1 MSLQESAA
9 AAAAAAAQEH
19 RLLLVDGQR
28 IFRESLRAVLAAQ
41 DGLAVVGEAAQRRD
55 VLELV
60 GALQPDLVITELHL
74 ADGSAVELFEQMRVQ
89 FPKVAVLVLTAAR
102 ARDAALAA
110 RKAGALGYLLKDC
123 GRGELHDAV
132 RTVLAGRSYRS
143 RAPESARARRDSG
156 GASTRA
162 VYLTERQRLV
172 LRSVARGQPA
182 RQIAAMLGISVRAVH
197 RQRERLRNTLQL
209 DSTAALARF
218 ALREGFAE

>member
-74 ADGSAVELFEQMRVQ
+74 ADGSAVELIEQMRVQ

-110 RKAGALGYLLKDC
+110 RKAA
-123 GRGELHDAV
+123 H
-132 RTVLAGRSYRS
+132 
-143 RAPESARARRDSG
+143 SG
-156 GASTRA
+156 
-162 VYLTERQRLV
+162 
-172 LRSVARGQPA
+172 
-182 RQIAAMLGISVRAVH
+182 IC
-197 RQRERLRNTLQL
+197 
-209 DSTAALARF
+209 
-218 ALREGFAE
+218 